1 MTTVINL
8 NFLNFFKL
16 KLDNYT
22 INDIRTHN
30 QYFDNRRQN
39 YPTEQE
45 ATVDIIDITSYN
57 HLMAVGGKGPS
68 LQSLDIRKHVN
79 FITPFEAN
87 KTYDREGRS
96 VQYSQDKGMRVNSF
110 A

>member
-16 KLDNYT
+16 KLNNYT

-39 YPTEQE
+39 YSE
-45 ATVDIIDITSYN
+45 AKGEPVDIIDVTPN
-57 HLMAVGGKGPS
+57 NQLVAVPDKGSS
-68 LQSLDIRKHVN
+68 LHRKDVN
-79 FITPFEAN
+79 FIVPFEATT
-87 KTYDREGRS
+87 TYDRKGKS
-96 VQYSQDKGMRVNSF
+96 VQFSQEKGMRVNSY